1 LALDNRQIDSD
12 ALDQLKNN
20 PDYYRTSSSL
30 LDKLDTTPVPRS
42 ELLRN
47 LFLYMDRRA
56 LSRFLFLNE
65 LYQTSISLHGS
76 VFEFGVR
83 YGVNTCLFTSLRGI
97 YEPYNHNRKI
107 VSFDTFSGF
116 PSTSNANDSDNAE
129 TGQFSVPK
137 TYEDHLEEV
146 LMIHE
151 KLAPLDNIKKFE
163 LVKGDVMETLP
174 AYIEQHQ
181 ETMISLAYFDFDL
194 FEPTLFGLSQIE
206 PYLVDGAIIGFD
218 EINCEEWPGET
229 LALRKWIRDRNMPV
243 YHSKFKSAGG
253 YLVFKR

>member
-1 LALDNRQIDSD
+1 MDNREINSD
-12 ALDQLKNN
+12 ALNQLENN
-20 PDYYRTSSSL
+20 PDYYRTSLSL
-30 LDKLDTTPVPRS
+30 LDKLDATPVPRS

-47 LFLYMDRRA
+47 LFLYTDRRA

-83 YGVNTCLFTSLRGI
+83 YGVNTCLLTSLRGI

-116 PSTSNANDSDNAE
+116 PSTSNANDGVKAE
-129 TGQFSVPK
+129 TGQFAVPE

-151 KLAPLDNIKKFE
+151 KLAPIDNVKKFE
-163 LVKGDVMETLP
+163 LVKGDVIDTLP
-174 AYIEQHQ
+174 EYLNKHQ
-181 ETMISLAYFDFDL
+181 ETMISLVYLDFDI
-194 FEPTLFGLSQIE
+194 FEPTLFALEQIE
-206 PYLVDGAIIGFD
+206 PYLVNGAVVAFD
-218 EINCEEWPGET
+218 EINDKEWPGET
-229 LALRKWIRDRNMPV
+229 VALRKWIGKRGMSVR
-243 YHSKFKSAGG
+243 HSKFKAAGG
-253 YLVFKR
+253 YLIYDQ